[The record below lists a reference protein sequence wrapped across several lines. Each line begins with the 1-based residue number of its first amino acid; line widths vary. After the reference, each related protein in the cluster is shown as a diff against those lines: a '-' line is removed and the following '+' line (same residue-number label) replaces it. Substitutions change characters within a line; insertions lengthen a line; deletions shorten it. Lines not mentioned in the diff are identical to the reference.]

1 VDFRS
6 GREIWHF
13 QTEHQVTGSPIVFE
27 DSVYCG
33 SVDGSMYCL
42 DMRSG
47 RKRWQFQTGGPITGA
62 AAVSEN
68 RLYFGSLDHRVY
80 ALLT

>member
-1 VDFRS
+1 
-6 GREIWHF
+6 
-13 QTEHQVTGSPIVFE
+13 SPTIFE
-27 DSVYCG
+27 DSIFCG

-47 RKRWQFQTGGPITGA
+47 RKRWQFQTGGPITGTPT
-62 AAVSEN
+62 VSDN
-68 RLYFGSLDHRVY
+68 RIYFGSNDHRVY

>member
-1 VDFRS
+1 
-6 GREIWHF
+6 
-13 QTEHQVTGSPIVFE
+13 
-27 DSVYCG
+27 
-33 SVDGSMYCL
+33 MYCL